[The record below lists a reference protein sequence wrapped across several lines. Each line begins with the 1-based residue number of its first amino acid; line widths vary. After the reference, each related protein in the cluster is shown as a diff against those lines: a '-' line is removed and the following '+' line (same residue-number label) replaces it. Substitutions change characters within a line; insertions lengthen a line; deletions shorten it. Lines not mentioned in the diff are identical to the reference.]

1 MRWDII
7 GIAAIVVTVC
17 LALIDWFREDQLR
30 QTPPNAD
37 VANWNVDKEAFDIPL
52 NNNSSTVRR
61 GYRATFRA
69 TQIRE
74 PEMGAPVEVDRIVFG
89 PRDRIGEHTWQK
101 SIGDIKIPANDS
113 STINVYVVDPQLN
126 GALLKG
132 TLTIEFDAEGKIQ
145 PVTYGG
151 LLVTVAAEVNDLPR

>member
-7 GIAAIVVTVC
+7 GIIGIVAAVG
-17 LALIDWFREDQLR
+17 LALINWSREDQQR
-30 QTPPNAD
+30 QKPPNAG
-37 VANWNVDKEAFDIPL
+37 VANWNAEKGAFDIPL

-89 PRDRIGEHTWQK
+89 QRDRIGEYTWQK
-101 SIGDIKIPANDS
+101 SISDIKIPANDS
-113 STINVYVVDPQLN
+113 STINVYVVDPRLN

-132 TLTIEFDAEGKIQ
+132 ALTIEFAAEEKIQ
-145 PVTYGG
+145 PVTYDG
-151 LLVTVAAEVNDLPR
+151 LLVTVAAQAKDLPR